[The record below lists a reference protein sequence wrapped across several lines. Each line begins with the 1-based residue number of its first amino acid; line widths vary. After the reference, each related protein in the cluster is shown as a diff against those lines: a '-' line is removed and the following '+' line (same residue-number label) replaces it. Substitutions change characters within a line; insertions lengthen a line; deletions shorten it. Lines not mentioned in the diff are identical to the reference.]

1 MEVCV
6 ASRDW
11 CVKHLY
17 WILMRESVSVATLFP
32 SARNCFR
39 KLRVD
44 LNPYLRVSF
53 GCLLLEM
60 FQMKLR
66 YVIVCDTI
74 DLVAILLMTGTFSL
88 KWTISDLEEWC
99 PSKS

>member
-17 WILMRESVSVATLFP
+17 WILMRESVSVVTLFQ
-32 SARNCFR
+32 SARNCFL
-39 KLRVD
+39 KLRVG
-44 LNPYLRVSF
+44 LNPYLRVCF

-60 FQMKLR
+60 FQVKLR
-66 YVIVCDTI
+66 YAIVCDAI
-74 DLVAILLMTGTFSL
+74 DCSCFANDWHISL
-88 KWTISDLEEWC
+88 KWTVTDFKEWC
-99 PSKS
+99 PSESE